1 MLGTS
6 LPHVLSHVHPRVS
19 PWCPNHLQEHTGQG
33 NWKIPSLPSGTRE
46 QHTAAEVFWKGE
58 GAWWPARGLAAGH
71 PGTAGTGAWE
81 PLDALPSTAVPLLRL
96 PTLEFSFAPVI
107 KQTALT
113 PLLAPGC
120 REDVDMAGRGE
131 GWESGSPQQSGL
143 WDRKS
148 CSHSSSALPNP
159 QSPHPHCPLVLSST
173 MNPVPDLEH
182 PRMSHVP
189 PGCPM
194 SPRML
199 RVPGHQGLGWL
210 SELADGNNGSGSP
223 ETAVPCSDGASR
235 AVRGINAHRRFIF
248 LSVGMLSQHRAAPL
262 WASRVTLHPGDTAP
276 WGPPGSAH
284 P

>member
-143 WDRKS
+143 FPFLQCPPKPTIPTPSLSFGSELHHEPRA
-148 CSHSSSALPNP
+148 SSGAS
-159 QSPHPHCPLVLSST
+159 QD
-173 MNPVPDLEH
+173 VPCA

-189 PGCPM
+189 QDAPCPRPSGPG
-194 SPRML
+194 
-199 RVPGHQGLGWL
+199 VALGAGRWQQWQWQ
-210 SELADGNNGSGSP
+210 P
-223 ETAVPCSDGASR
+223 
-235 AVRGINAHRRFIF
+235 
-248 LSVGMLSQHRAAPL
+248 
-262 WASRVTLHPGDTAP
+262 
-276 WGPPGSAH
+276 
-284 P
+284 